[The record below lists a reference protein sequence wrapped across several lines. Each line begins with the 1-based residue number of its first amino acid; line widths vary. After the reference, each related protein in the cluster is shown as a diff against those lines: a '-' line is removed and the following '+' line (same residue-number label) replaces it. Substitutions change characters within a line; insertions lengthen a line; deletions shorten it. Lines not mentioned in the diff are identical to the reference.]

1 MAEKKMLC
9 LYVFENLLDDR
20 EDEFSYEY
28 MNLLLQTGTFIPQK
42 HMIYVTTDNRVSWT
56 YHPIIF
62 DS

>member
-1 MAEKKMLC
+1 MLC

-28 MNLLLQTGTFIPQK
+28 INLLLQTGTFIPQK
-42 HMIYVTTDNRVSWT
+42 DMIYVTTDNRVSWT